1 MTRVAGRVVLLSTVV
16 ALVVLLVHVVGVL
29 LGVLVGLDSVNLIH
43 TLGLG
48 ELVDLGADKAHQGL
62 LSESVLDSLAY
73 TENMIRMMLS
83 RYHVASLSPTLLAL
97 VVLVGLHAGKG
108 SGTGNELVRELALVL
123 LAAVHLAVSIVR
135 FA

>member
-1 MTRVAGRVVLLSTVV
+1 MVVLLAVV
-16 ALVVLLVHVVGVL
+16 TLVVLLVHVVSVL
-29 LGVLVGLDSVNLIH
+29 LGVLVSLEPVNLIH
-43 TLGLG
+43 ALALG

-62 LSESVLDSLAY
+62 LGESVLDGLAY
-73 TENMIRMMLS
+73 TENTIRMMSSLYADMHGLLLLS
-83 RYHVASLSPTLLAL
+83 LTLLAL

-123 LAAVHLAVSIVR
+123 LAAVHLAVSVVR